1 MLRYVGRVARPL
13 RFDPI
18 AAAGDNWQNR
28 DVVDAMTA
36 ATSIMRAQQIVLAAV
51 EAELRPLGLTFARF
65 ETLRLLAFTR
75 AGELPMGKIGER
87 LMVHP
92 TSVTNSID
100 RLEADGLVE
109 RRPHLVDR
117 RATLA
122 AITDEGRRLVE
133 EATKLLDQ
141 MRYGLA
147 ELDRSELEAL
157 TEVITHLRRATGD
170 FALPEP

>member
-1 MLRYVGRVARPL
+1 MPRPL

-18 AAAGDNWQNR
+18 EAAADNWENR
-28 DVVDAMTA
+28 DVVEAMAA

-51 EAELRPLGLTFARF
+51 ETELKPLGLTFARF

-92 TSVTNSID
+92 TSVTNSVD

-109 RRPHLVDR
+109 RRAHPDDR

-122 AITDEGRRLVE
+122 AITPAGRSLVE
-133 EATKLLDQ
+133 RATKLLDEID
-141 MRYGLA
+141 YGMGG
-147 ELDRSELEAL
+147 LDTDRLSRL
-157 TEVITHLRRATGD
+157 TAIITDLRRSAGD
-170 FALPEP
+170 FVPPDDVERP

>member
-1 MLRYVGRVARPL
+1 MPRPL

-18 AAAGDNWQNR
+18 AAAADNWENR
-28 DVVDAMTA
+28 DVVDAMAA

-51 EAELRPLGLTFARF
+51 EAELKPLGLTFARF

-92 TSVTNSID
+92 TSVTNSVD

-109 RRPHLVDR
+109 RRAHPDDR
-117 RATLA
+117 RTTLA
-122 AITDEGRRLVE
+122 AITPAGRALVDR
-133 EATKLLDQ
+133 ATKLLDEID
-141 MRYGLA
+141 YGLGD
-147 ELDRSELEAL
+147 LGPRQL
-157 TEVITHLRRATGD
+157 TQLTSIITDLRRTAGD
-170 FALPEP
+170 FTDS

>member
-1 MLRYVGRVARPL
+1 VARPL

-18 AAAGDNWQNR
+18 AAAADNWQNR

-109 RRPHLVDR
+109 RRAHPDDR

-122 AITDEGRRLVE
+122 AITDDGRRLVE
-133 EATKLLDQ
+133 EATTMLDGV
-141 MRYGLA
+141 RYGLA
-147 ELDRSELEAL
+147 PLDRSELAAP
-157 TEVITHLRRATGD
+157 TEIVTHLRVAIGD
-170 FALPEP
+170 FTEPEA

>member
-1 MLRYVGRVARPL
+1 VPRPL

-18 AAAGDNWQNR
+18 AAAADNWENR
-28 DVVDAMTA
+28 DVVDAMAA

-51 EAELRPLGLTFARF
+51 EAELKPLGLTFARF

-92 TSVTNSID
+92 TSVTNSVD

-109 RRPHLVDR
+109 RRAHPDDR
-117 RATLA
+117 RTTLA
-122 AITDEGRRLVE
+122 AITPAGRALVDR
-133 EATKLLDQ
+133 ATKLLDEID
-141 MRYGLA
+141 YGLGD
-147 ELDRSELEAL
+147 LGPRQL
-157 TEVITHLRRATGD
+157 TQLTSIITDLRRTAGD
-170 FALPEP
+170 FTDS